1 MVTIVM
7 WEPVRL
13 QRERSSDAS
22 TAFGIWGPARS
33 TRNAPMPRQ
42 SPAEPGAWLGA
53 RAGRASPSLKE
64 KVIATNSRAFHDYFI
79 EESYEAGISLVGTEV
94 KALREGR
101 VNLRDSF
108 ARVEDG
114 EVYLYQCHISPYSHG
129 NISNH
134 DPLRRRKLLL
144 HREEIRRLFG
154 KAQIRGYALLPTK
167 IYFKNGLAK
176 VELALG
182 KGKKSHDKREAI
194 KKKEAHR
201 EISRAV
207 KARQTS

>member
-1 MVTIVM
+1 M
-7 WEPVRL
+7 
-13 QRERSSDAS
+13 A
-22 TAFGIWGPARS
+22 
-33 TRNAPMPRQ
+33 
-42 SPAEPGAWLGA
+42 
-53 RAGRASPSLKE
+53 LKE
-64 KVIATNSRAFHDYFI
+64 KIVATNSRAYHDYFI

-101 VNLRDSF
+101 VNLRESF
-108 ARVEDG
+108 ARVEGG

-134 DPLRRRKLLL
+134 EPLRCRKLLL

-154 KAQIRGYALLPTK
+154 KAQIRGYTLLPLR

-182 KGKKSHDKREAI
+182 KGKKSHDKREAL
-194 KKKEAHR
+194 KKKEARR

-207 KARQTS
+207 KAR

>member
-1 MVTIVM
+1 MV
-7 WEPVRL
+7 
-13 QRERSSDAS
+13 S
-22 TAFGIWGPARS
+22 
-33 TRNAPMPRQ
+33 
-42 SPAEPGAWLGA
+42 
-53 RAGRASPSLKE
+53 KE
-64 KVIATNSRAFHDYFI
+64 KIVATNSRAYHDYFI
-79 EESYEAGISLVGTEV
+79 EDSYEAGISLVGTEV

-101 VNLRDSF
+101 VNLRESF
-108 ARVEDG
+108 ARVEGG

-134 DPLRRRKLLL
+134 EPLRCRKLLL

-154 KAQIRGYALLPTK
+154 KAQIRGYTLLPLK

-182 KGKKSHDKREAI
+182 KGKKSHDKREAL
-194 KKKEAHR
+194 KKKEARR

-207 KARQTS
+207 KAR

>member
-1 MVTIVM
+1 MT
-7 WEPVRL
+7 
-13 QRERSSDAS
+13 S
-22 TAFGIWGPARS
+22 
-33 TRNAPMPRQ
+33 
-42 SPAEPGAWLGA
+42 
-53 RAGRASPSLKE
+53 KE
-64 KVIATNSRAFHDYFI
+64 KIVATNSRAYHDYFI

-101 VNLRDSF
+101 VNLRESF
-108 ARVEDG
+108 ARVEGG

-134 DPLRRRKLLL
+134 EPLRCRKLLL

-154 KAQIRGYALLPTK
+154 KAQIRGYTLLPLK

-182 KGKKSHDKREAI
+182 KGKKSHDKREAL
-194 KKKEAHR
+194 KKKEARR
-201 EISRAV
+201 EILRAV
-207 KARQTS
+207 KAR

>member
-1 MVTIVM
+1 MTI
-7 WEPVRL
+7 
-13 QRERSSDAS
+13 
-22 TAFGIWGPARS
+22 
-33 TRNAPMPRQ
+33 
-42 SPAEPGAWLGA
+42 
-53 RAGRASPSLKE
+53 KE

-79 EESYEAGISLVGTEV
+79 EESCEAGISLVGTEV

-108 ARVEDG
+108 ARVEEG
-114 EVYLYQCHISPYSHG
+114 EVYLYQCHINPYSHG

-144 HREEIRRLFG
+144 HRDEIKRLFG
-154 KAQIRGYALLPTK
+154 KAQIRGYTLLPTK

-194 KKKEAHR
+194 KKKEARR
-201 EISRAV
+201 EMSRAV
-207 KARQTS
+207 KARQE

>member
-1 MVTIVM
+1 M
-7 WEPVRL
+7 
-13 QRERSSDAS
+13 A
-22 TAFGIWGPARS
+22 
-33 TRNAPMPRQ
+33 
-42 SPAEPGAWLGA
+42 
-53 RAGRASPSLKE
+53 LKE
-64 KVIATNSRAFHDYFI
+64 KIVATNSRAYHDYFI

-101 VNLRDSF
+101 VNLRESF
-108 ARVEDG
+108 ARVEAG

-134 DPLRRRKLLL
+134 EPLRCRKLLL

-154 KAQIRGYALLPTK
+154 KAQIRGYTLLPLK

-182 KGKKSHDKREAI
+182 KGKKSHDKREAL
-194 KKKEAHR
+194 KKKEARR

-207 KARQTS
+207 KAR

>member
-1 MVTIVM
+1 M
-7 WEPVRL
+7 
-13 QRERSSDAS
+13 A
-22 TAFGIWGPARS
+22 
-33 TRNAPMPRQ
+33 
-42 SPAEPGAWLGA
+42 
-53 RAGRASPSLKE
+53 LKE
-64 KVIATNSRAFHDYFI
+64 KIVATNSRAYHDYFI

-101 VNLRDSF
+101 VNLRESF
-108 ARVEDG
+108 ARVEGG

-134 DPLRRRKLLL
+134 EPLRCRKLLL

-154 KAQIRGYALLPTK
+154 KAQIRGYTLLPLK

-182 KGKKSHDKREAI
+182 KGKKSHDKREAL
-194 KKKEAHR
+194 KKKEARR

-207 KARQTS
+207 KAR

>member
-1 MVTIVM
+1 MVT
-7 WEPVRL
+7 
-13 QRERSSDAS
+13 
-22 TAFGIWGPARS
+22 
-33 TRNAPMPRQ
+33 
-42 SPAEPGAWLGA
+42 
-53 RAGRASPSLKE
+53 KE
-64 KVIATNSRAFHDYFI
+64 KVITTNSRAYHDYFI

-108 ARVEDG
+108 ARVEGG

-144 HREEIRRLFG
+144 HREEIRKLFG
-154 KAQIRGYALLPTK
+154 KTQIRGYTLLPTK

-182 KGKKSHDKREAI
+182 KGKKSHDKREAL
-194 KKKEAHR
+194 KKKEARR

-207 KARQTS
+207 KARQKE

>member
-1 MVTIVM
+1 M
-7 WEPVRL
+7 
-13 QRERSSDAS
+13 A
-22 TAFGIWGPARS
+22 
-33 TRNAPMPRQ
+33 
-42 SPAEPGAWLGA
+42 
-53 RAGRASPSLKE
+53 LKE
-64 KVIATNSRAFHDYFI
+64 KIVATNSRAYHDYFI

-101 VNLRDSF
+101 VNLRESF
-108 ARVEDG
+108 ARVEGG

-134 DPLRRRKLLL
+134 EPLRCRKLLL

-154 KAQIRGYALLPTK
+154 KAQIRGYTLLPLR

-182 KGKKSHDKREAI
+182 KGKKTHDKREAL
-194 KKKEAHR
+194 KKKEARR

-207 KARQTS
+207 KAR

>member
-1 MVTIVM
+1 M
-7 WEPVRL
+7 
-13 QRERSSDAS
+13 A
-22 TAFGIWGPARS
+22 
-33 TRNAPMPRQ
+33 
-42 SPAEPGAWLGA
+42 
-53 RAGRASPSLKE
+53 LKE
-64 KVIATNSRAFHDYFI
+64 KIVATNSRAYHDYFI

-101 VNLRDSF
+101 VNLRESF
-108 ARVEDG
+108 ARVEGG

-134 DPLRRRKLLL
+134 EPLRCRKLLL

-154 KAQIRGYALLPTK
+154 KAQIRGYTLLPLK

-182 KGKKSHDKREAI
+182 KGKKTHDKREAL
-194 KKKEAHR
+194 KKKEARR

-207 KARQTS
+207 KAR

>member
-1 MVTIVM
+1 M
-7 WEPVRL
+7 L
-13 QRERSSDAS
+13 A
-22 TAFGIWGPARS
+22 
-33 TRNAPMPRQ
+33 
-42 SPAEPGAWLGA
+42 
-53 RAGRASPSLKE
+53 KE
-64 KVIATNSRAFHDYFI
+64 KVIATNSRAYYDYFI
-79 EESYEAGISLVGTEV
+79 EETCEAGISLVGTEV

-108 ARVEDG
+108 ARVEGG

-144 HREEIRRLFG
+144 HREEISKLFG
-154 KAQIRGYALLPTK
+154 KTQIRGYTLLPTK

-182 KGKKSHDKREAI
+182 KGKRSHDKREAL
-194 KKKEAHR
+194 KKKEASR
-201 EISRAV
+201 EIFRAV
-207 KARQTS
+207 KARQR

>member
-1 MVTIVM
+1 M
-7 WEPVRL
+7 
-13 QRERSSDAS
+13 A
-22 TAFGIWGPARS
+22 
-33 TRNAPMPRQ
+33 
-42 SPAEPGAWLGA
+42 
-53 RAGRASPSLKE
+53 LKE
-64 KVIATNSRAFHDYFI
+64 KIVATNSRAYHDYFI

-101 VNLRDSF
+101 VNLRESF
-108 ARVEDG
+108 ARVERG

-134 DPLRRRKLLL
+134 EPLRCRKLLL

-154 KAQIRGYALLPTK
+154 KAQIRGYTLLPLK

-182 KGKKSHDKREAI
+182 KGKKSHDKREAL
-194 KKKEAHR
+194 KKKEARR

-207 KARQTS
+207 KAR

>member
-1 MVTIVM
+1 MTIKA
-7 WEPVRL
+7 
-13 QRERSSDAS
+13 Q
-22 TAFGIWGPARS
+22 
-33 TRNAPMPRQ
+33 
-42 SPAEPGAWLGA
+42 
-53 RAGRASPSLKE
+53 
-64 KVIATNSRAFHDYFI
+64 VIATNSRAFHDYFI
-79 EESYEAGISLVGTEV
+79 EESCEAGISLVGTEV

-108 ARVEDG
+108 ARVEEG
-114 EVYLYQCHISPYSHG
+114 EVYLYQCHINPYSHG

-144 HREEIRRLFG
+144 HRDEIKRLFG
-154 KAQIRGYALLPTK
+154 KAQIRVYTLLPTN

-194 KKKEAHR
+194 KKKEARR
-201 EISRAV
+201 EMSRAV
-207 KARQTS
+207 KARQE

>member
-1 MVTIVM
+1 M
-7 WEPVRL
+7 
-13 QRERSSDAS
+13 A
-22 TAFGIWGPARS
+22 
-33 TRNAPMPRQ
+33 
-42 SPAEPGAWLGA
+42 
-53 RAGRASPSLKE
+53 LKE
-64 KVIATNSRAFHDYFI
+64 KIVATNSRAYHDYFI

-101 VNLRDSF
+101 VNLRESF
-108 ARVEDG
+108 ARVEGG

-129 NISNH
+129 NLSNH

-154 KAQIRGYALLPTK
+154 KAQIRGYTLLPLK

-182 KGKKSHDKREAI
+182 KGKKSHDKREAL
-194 KKKEAHR
+194 KKKEARR
-201 EISRAV
+201 EILRAV
-207 KARQTS
+207 KAR